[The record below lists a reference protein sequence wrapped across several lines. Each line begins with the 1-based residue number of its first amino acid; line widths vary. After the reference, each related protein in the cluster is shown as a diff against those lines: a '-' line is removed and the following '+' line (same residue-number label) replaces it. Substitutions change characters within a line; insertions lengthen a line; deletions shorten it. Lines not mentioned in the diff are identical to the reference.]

1 MLMRLWSSSV
11 SDYATS
17 LCKLERTDIYELW
30 GEFGFPP
37 DKVGCKN
44 RNVNIKSIRGGE
56 LRAHARSGGLL

>member
-11 SDYATS
+11 SDYASS
-17 LCKLERTDIYELW
+17 LCKLERTDVYELW

-56 LRAHARSGGLL
+56 QRAHARSGGLL